1 MARSRHRTRNR
12 QTAAAVPADDVRQL
26 VERLRGLPE
35 STEANALFQQIGDDR
50 GALPAAVA
58 QLIDDGDAGS
68 SNLLVW
74 LGSLPDV
81 GSVVIQGLVA
91 SRSAGAIPVLQR
103 IAGSAVDKD
112 VMKAARRGL
121 HQLASVGLGADAR
134 PVPSSAAIFRPVS
147 PGVAWE
153 RALAGPYDEGGQRFL
168 ILAQATLPVGAT
180 MAVSVISEQEG
191 LFIFQ
196 AMRRTHRQLEKEW
209 DEYRRREEA
218 SAPVEIP
225 FDYAQWLLAEAAH
238 VTSTRGAEQPEDYTA
253 WQEVAGGVK
262 AGISPRLIYDE
273 VGVDAD
279 APSESALASSDTLL
293 TEPEIE
299 WWTVPIEPLTSFGV
313 ELLQARNST
322 LVVSEAA
329 QADRERQIIAR
340 AADAV
345 ITADLRQRFKRR
357 LEEVALIFARTNR
370 PVPATGALA
379 AAVVLG
385 MDDRA
390 PSSVP
395 FAMGLVERAVAAASE
410 VAAPA
415 SQAGREALT
424 RLYTGR

>member
-1 MARSRHRTRNR
+1 MRDRAI
-12 QTAAAVPADDVRQL
+12 ALDVPAEDVQQL
-26 VERLRGLPE
+26 VERLRGLPA
-35 STEANALFQQIGDDR
+35 TAEAEEWLQQIGDDR
-50 GALPAAVA
+50 RALPAAVA
-58 QLIDDGDAGS
+58 QMIDDGQAGFS
-68 SNLLVW
+68 DVLAM

-91 SRSAGAIPVLQR
+91 SRSADAAPVLLR
-103 IAGSAVDKD
+103 IASSAVDKD
-112 VMKAARRGL
+112 VIKAARRGL
-121 HQLASVGLGADAR
+121 HQLAGVGIGAGAR
-134 PVPSSAAIFRPVS
+134 PVPSGVAVFRPVT
-147 PGVAWE
+147 PGIAWA
-153 RALAGPYDEGGQRFL
+153 RALAGPYDEGGQRFVM
-168 ILAQATLPVGAT
+168 LAQATLPVGAT

-191 LFIFQ
+191 LLIFQ
-196 AMRRTHRQLEKEW
+196 AVSRTHRQLEKEW
-209 DEYRRREEA
+209 DEYRRTEEA
-218 SAPVEIP
+218 NAPVEIP
-225 FDYAQWLLAEAAH
+225 FDYAQWLLAEAAQ
-238 VTSTRGAEQPEDYTA
+238 VTSTRGVEQPEDYTA

-262 AGISPRLIYDE
+262 AGISPHLIYDE

-279 APSESALASSDTLL
+279 APSASALTSSDTLL

-299 WWTVPIEPLTSFGV
+299 WWTVPIEPLTSYGV
-313 ELLQARNST
+313 ELLQARSST

-345 ITADLRQRFKRR
+345 FTADLRQRCKRR

-370 PVPATGALA
+370 SVQATGALA

-395 FAMGLVERAVAAASE
+395 FVMGLVERAVAAAAE